1 MTILTLRPKNQVTVP
16 KEIAEAAGLHVGD
29 ALDFS
34 VVDGSVVISK
44 VELGRPV
51 DTPRPSAEDWL
62 AAADYVGER
71 DRELLNRLAQ

>member
-29 ALDFS
+29 ALDFA
-34 VVDGSVVISK
+34 VVDGTVVISK
-44 VELGRPV
+44 VELGRRSEE
-51 DTPRPSAEDWL
+51 RPTAEDWL
-62 AAADYVGER
+62 AAADYVGTR

>member
-16 KEIAEAAGLHVGD
+16 KDIAEAAGLHVGD

-34 VVDGSVVISK
+34 VVDGAVVISK
-44 VELGRPV
+44 VELTRPAE
-51 DTPRPSAEDWL
+51 DARPTAEDWL
-62 AAADYVGER
+62 AAAEYVGER

>member
-29 ALDFS
+29 ALDFA
-34 VVDGSVVISK
+34 VVDGTVVISK
-44 VELGRPV
+44 VELGRPAE
-51 DTPRPSAEDWL
+51 DTRPTAEDWL
-62 AAADYVGER
+62 AAADYVGTR

>member
-51 DTPRPSAEDWL
+51 DTPAPAPRTGWRQLTTSAN
-62 AAADYVGER
+62 ATGSS
-71 DRELLNRLAQ
+71 